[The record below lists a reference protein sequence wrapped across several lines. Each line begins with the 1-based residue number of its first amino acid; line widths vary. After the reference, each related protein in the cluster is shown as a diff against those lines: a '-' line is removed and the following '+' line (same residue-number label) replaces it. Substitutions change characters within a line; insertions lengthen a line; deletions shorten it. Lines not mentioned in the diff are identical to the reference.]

1 MLLRHSDLTVTHKA
15 GGLMLLL
22 TELLFWYTVKN
33 KDWSL
38 LLIYRETTL
47 FRPRPRQSYSFMQ
60 KLFKFFLKESSHGRY
75 LYKPPTNENSDIML
89 VMLLEKDLVE

>member
-1 MLLRHSDLTVTHKA
+1 MRHSDLTVTHKA

-47 FRPRPRQSYSFMQ
+47 FRPRPPQSYSFMP

-75 LYKPPTNENSDIML
+75 LYEPLTNENSDIMS
-89 VMLLEKDLVE
+89 VTRLEKDLVE